1 MEKLK
6 PNLSDVELAK
16 RIKELKGI
24 TGTDREFNTILKNII
39 SEDKIPNINRIIKG
53 LSQEDEFA
61 LLCKMM
67 ECCSSITALN
77 QTPIIPSEDEKT
89 PDFQVTFNP
98 SSFLSN
104 VKPRDD
110 FFYQC
115 MVEVKSTEKLRFK
128 TSRADINKRKKYS
141 DRHNL
146 PLLYAVR
153 FLVADQMAYWVLVTA
168 EQLLNKN
175 TLNSNDFVP
184 SLGSVLFDNYSVN
197 INNQYTFIRHYEKG
211 ENIETIGDESI
222 EYGKLVSI
230 EIANNKKRIKLDRKD
245 AVLMSLFLNVFDK
258 YGTYIE
264 KFRDK
269 TTFYTQ
275 CSISNIRF
283 LTDIVYNMTRL
294 FTDSEGNSL
303 YDPVRF
309 TASLDSKEN
318 KPVIVYRSVLEDFM
332 ARMNT
337 LIPNLFFFGMI
348 GDQQQRNKNIDI
360 LFPEWKQ
367 SI

>member
-24 TGTDREFNTILKNII
+24 TGTDEQFNTILKNII
-39 SEDKIPNINRIIKG
+39 SEDKIPNINRIISG

-67 ECCSSITALN
+67 QCCSSITALN
-77 QTPIIPSEDEKT
+77 QTPLIPNEDEKT

-104 VKPRDD
+104 LNPHEDY
-110 FFYQC
+110 FFQC

-168 EQLLNKN
+168 EQLLDKN
-175 TLNSNDFVP
+175 TLVPNDLVP
-184 SLGSVLFDNYSVN
+184 SLNSVLFDNYTVM

-211 ENIETIGDESI
+211 DNVETIGDESV

-230 EIANNKKRIKLDRKD
+230 EITNNKRIIKLDRKD
-245 AVLMSLFLNVFDK
+245 AALMSLFLNVFDR

-269 TTFYTQ
+269 TTIYTQ
-275 CSISNIRF
+275 CSIRNIRF
-283 LTDIVYNMTRL
+283 LTDIVYSMTRL
-294 FTDSEGNSL
+294 FTDSKGNSL

-309 TASLDSKEN
+309 IASLDSVDN

-332 ARMNT
+332 IRMNE
-337 LIPNLFFFGMI
+337 LIPNLFFFGII
-348 GDQQQRNKNIDI
+348 GDQQQRSKNIDI
-360 LFPEWKQ
+360 IFPELKRKA
-367 SI
+367 